1 MKKEYRTIFL
11 IVGVLIIFLGFAF
24 SAIAA
29 EFSADLK
36 IKQPD
41 KEYEFKYYAKGS
53 LYRLEK
59 LTGEDRIL
67 LIADRKADITW
78 MLNPEDKIYIEL
90 KGTDAVFFNPIRGWE
105 TAKEG
110 TKEEQVG
117 TETVLGYSCEKYTY
131 TPPGGT
137 EPGMEGWYS
146 SELETFVRM
155 IVHYGGGYD
164 DGIFELFN
172 IQKAPQDDS
181 LFKVPEDYQK
191 EKSPVEKA
199 REKTQEKEAARP
211 VLTGIEESIAPAGRR
226 IGPRG
231 ALRVKVDP
239 DKSVQIVIKNQ
250 IKEKSTYKIT
260 PFKEDLPVEDK
271 IIHSSLTGQRKE
283 SERSFGEQL
292 KLDEILIEVEE
303 GLVTALVTKEY
314 SSFDEVERQECFVM
328 EESGQGLLAR
338 EDRKFVLTLTGDS
351 QGAESSPVKVKFYKG
366 EYDNLLNEEDLNL
379 PNGQIKK
386 WEFNPGE
393 IQTFEVLVG
402 ESGGVKLLSEQY
414 PADNKEIV
422 KELSD
427 DEKET
432 LLKDLI
438 TQRKLDEVKALLDSG
453 VDVNIIISSSDSLLM
468 TACSYSNS
476 DMVKLLLTYNPN
488 INYQD
493 EYGNNA
499 LNLAIDNMEHYKE
512 MIPLLL
518 EAGADPNSKAGAG
531 RTAKK
536 NSTVLSKMSS
546 LTLNNKSEEEEYQ
559 IVEMFLSYGADPNI
573 AHKTAGSIP
582 LMAAA
587 YKGDVRLVKL
597 FLEYGVDPNLKD
609 EQGRTALDMAI
620 KKQQQEVIDLLQ

>member
-1 MKKEYRTIFL
+1 
-11 IVGVLIIFLGFAF
+11 
-24 SAIAA
+24 
-29 EFSADLK
+29 
-36 IKQPD
+36 
-41 KEYEFKYYAKGS
+41 
-53 LYRLEK
+53 
-59 LTGEDRIL
+59 
-67 LIADRKADITW
+67 
-78 MLNPEDKIYIEL
+78 
-90 KGTDAVFFNPIRGWE
+90 
-105 TAKEG
+105 
-110 TKEEQVG
+110 
-117 TETVLGYSCEKYTY
+117 
-131 TPPGGT
+131 
-137 EPGMEGWYS
+137 MEGWYS

-155 IVHYGGGYD
+155 IAHYGGGYE
-164 DGIFELFN
+164 DGIFEIIN
-172 IQKAPQDDS
+172 IKEAPQDDS

-191 EKSPVEKA
+191 EKSPAEKA
-199 REKTQEKEAARP
+199 QEKEAARP
-211 VLTGIEESIAPAGRR
+211 VLSGIAESIAPVGRR
-226 IGPRG
+226 LKTG
-231 ALRVKVDP
+231 AVLKVKVDP
-239 DKSVQIVIKNQ
+239 DKSVRVVIENQ
-250 IKEKSTYKIT
+250 VKEKSTFKIT
-260 PFKEDLPVEDK
+260 PFQEGLPIEDEIVHSGLTRQREKKEDF
-271 IIHSSLTGQRKE
+271 
-283 SERSFGEQL
+283 FGMQL

-314 SSFDEVERQECFVM
+314 SSFDEVERKEYFLM
-328 EESGQGLLAR
+328 EESGQGLFTR
-338 EDRKFVLTLTGDS
+338 ENRKFVLTLTGDS

-366 EYDNLLNEEDLNL
+366 EYEDLLNEEDLNL
-379 PNGQIKK
+379 PNGQIKR

-393 IQTFEVLVG
+393 IQTFEVSVG
-402 ESGGVKLLSEQY
+402 ELGGVKLLSEQY
-414 PADNKEIV
+414 PADNKETV

-432 LLKDLI
+432 LVRDLI
-438 TQRKLDEVKALLDSG
+438 TQMKLDEVKAFLDSG
-453 VDVNIIISSSDSLLM
+453 VDVNMIISSSDSLLM

-531 RTAKK
+531 RTAQK
-536 NSTVLSKMSS
+536 NSTVLSKMTS

-609 EQGRTALDMAI
+609 KQGRTALDMAI
-620 KKQQQEVIDLLQ
+620 KKQQQGVIDLLQ

>member
-11 IVGVLIIFLGFAF
+11 IIGVLIIFLGFAF

-41 KEYEFKYYAKGS
+41 TEYEFKYYAQGS

-59 LTGEDRIL
+59 LGRIL
-67 LIADRKADITW
+67 VIADRKLDITW

-90 KGTDAVFFNPIRGWE
+90 KGTDAAFFNPIRGWE
-105 TAKEG
+105 AAMEG
-110 TKEEQVG
+110 TEEEKVG
-117 TETVLGYSCEKYTY
+117 TETVLGYSCEKYIY

-137 EPGMEGWYS
+137 EPGMEAWYLP
-146 SELETFVRM
+146 ELEHFIRM
-155 IVHYGGGYD
+155 IAHYGGGYE
-164 DGIFELFN
+164 DGIFELLN
-172 IQKAPQDDS
+172 IQEAPQDDS

-191 EKSPVEKA
+191 EKSPAEKA
-199 REKTQEKEAARP
+199 QEKEAAKV
-211 VLTGIEESIAPAGRR
+211 VLTKIEETVSPAGRYM
-226 IGPRG
+226 GPGG

-260 PFKEDLPVEDK
+260 PFKEGLAIEDK

-292 KLDEILIEVEE
+292 KLDEVLIEVEE
-303 GLVTALVTKEY
+303 GLVIALVTKEY
-314 SSFDEVERQECFVM
+314 SSFDEVKRKEYFLM
-328 EESGQGLLAR
+328 EKSGQGLFTR
-338 EDRKFVLTLTGDS
+338 ENRKFVLTLTGDS

-366 EYDNLLNEEDLNL
+366 EYDDLLNEEDLNL
-379 PNGQIKK
+379 PNGQTKK

-393 IQTFEVLVG
+393 VQTFEVSVG
-402 ESGGVKLLSEQY
+402 ESGGVKLLSEQH
-414 PADNKEIV
+414 PADNKEAV
-422 KELSD
+422 KELTD
-427 DEKET
+427 DEKKT
-432 LLKDLI
+432 LIKDLI
-438 TQRKLDEVKALLDSG
+438 TQKKLDELKTLLDSG
-453 VDVNIIISSSDSLLM
+453 VDVNMIISSSDSLLM

-476 DMVKLLLTYNPN
+476 EMVKLLLTYNPN
-488 INYQD
+488 IDYQD

-499 LNLAIDNMEHYKE
+499 LNLAIDNMWHYKE

-531 RTAKK
+531 RTAQK
-536 NSTVLSKMSS
+536 NSTALSKMTS

-609 EQGRTALDMAI
+609 NQGRTALDMAI
-620 KKQQQEVIDLLQ
+620 KKNQQGVIDLLQ

>member
-1 MKKEYRTIFL
+1 MKQFHRMFL
-11 IVGVLIIFLGFAF
+11 VIGAIIIFFWFVFPVLAV
-24 SAIAA
+24 

-41 KEYEFKYYAKGS
+41 RSYEFKYYTQGD

-59 LTGEDRIL
+59 ITGEDRIL
-67 LIADRKADITW
+67 VIADRKLDITW
-78 MLNPEDKIYIEL
+78 MLNPEGKIYMEL
-90 KGTDAVFFNPIRGWE
+90 KGTDAAFFNPIRGWE
-105 TAKEG
+105 AVKEG
-110 TKEEQVG
+110 TKEEQIG
-117 TETVLGYSCEKYTY
+117 TETIQGYLCEKYTY

-146 SELETFVRM
+146 SELETFIRM
-155 IVHYGGGYD
+155 IVHYGGGYE
-164 DGIFELFN
+164 DGIFELLN
-172 IQKAPQDDS
+172 IKEAPQDGS

-199 REKTQEKEAARP
+199 QEKEAAWP
-211 VLTGIEESIAPAGRR
+211 VLTGTEEGIAPTGRR
-226 IGPRG
+226 LKTG
-231 ALRVKVDP
+231 AALKVKVEP
-239 DKSVQIVIKNQ
+239 DKSVRVVIENQ
-250 IKEKSTYKIT
+250 IKEKSNYKIT
-260 PFKEDLPVEDK
+260 PFREGLPIEEE
-271 IIHSSLTGQRKE
+271 IIHSGLTRQREKN
-283 SERSFGEQL
+283 EQL
-292 KLDEILIEVEE
+292 FGMQLKMDQVLIEVEE

-314 SSFDEVERQECFVM
+314 SSFDEVERKEYFVM
-328 EESGQGLLAR
+328 EKSSRGLCAR
-338 EDRKFVLTLTGDS
+338 ENRKFILTLTGDS
-351 QGAESSPVKVKFYKG
+351 QGAEISSVKVKFYKG
-366 EYDNLLNEEDLNL
+366 EYSDLLNEESFNL

-393 IQTFEVLVG
+393 IQTFEVSVG
-402 ESGGVKLLSEQY
+402 EAGGVKLLSEQY
-414 PADNKEIV
+414 PAKIKETV

-427 DEKET
+427 DEKKT
-432 LLKDLI
+432 LIKDLI
-438 TQRKLDEVKALLDSG
+438 TQKKLDGLKALLDSG
-453 VDVNIIISSSDSLLM
+453 VDVNMIISSADSLLM

-493 EYGNNA
+493 EHGNNA

-512 MIPLLL
+512 MLPLLL

-531 RTAKK
+531 RTAQK
-536 NSTVLSKMSS
+536 NSTVLSKMTS

-609 EQGRTALDMAI
+609 KQGRTALDMAK
-620 KKQQQEVIDLLQ
+620 KKQQQGVIDLLQ

>member
-1 MKKEYRTIFL
+1 MKQFHRMFL
-11 IVGVLIIFLGFAF
+11 VIGAIIIFFWFVFPVLAV
-24 SAIAA
+24 

-41 KEYEFKYYAKGS
+41 RSYEFKYYTQGD

-59 LTGEDRIL
+59 ITGEDRIL
-67 LIADRKADITW
+67 VIADRKLDITW
-78 MLNPEDKIYIEL
+78 MLNPEGKIYMEL
-90 KGTDAVFFNPIRGWE
+90 KGTDAAFFNPIRGWE
-105 TAKEG
+105 AVKEG
-110 TKEEQVG
+110 TKEEQIG
-117 TETVLGYSCEKYTY
+117 TETIQGYLCEKYTY

-146 SELETFVRM
+146 SELETFIRM
-155 IVHYGGGYD
+155 IVHYGGGYE
-164 DGIFELFN
+164 DGIFELLN
-172 IQKAPQDDS
+172 IKEAPQDGS

-199 REKTQEKEAARP
+199 QEKEAAWP
-211 VLTGIEESIAPAGRR
+211 VLTGTEEGIAPTGRR
-226 IGPRG
+226 LKTG
-231 ALRVKVDP
+231 AALKVKVEP
-239 DKSVQIVIKNQ
+239 DKSVRVVIENQ
-250 IKEKSTYKIT
+250 IKEKSNYKIT
-260 PFKEDLPVEDK
+260 PFREGLPIEEE
-271 IIHSSLTGQRKE
+271 IIHSGLTRQREKN
-283 SERSFGEQL
+283 EQL
-292 KLDEILIEVEE
+292 FGMQLKMDQVLIEVEE

-314 SSFDEVERQECFVM
+314 SSFDEVERKEYFVM
-328 EESGQGLLAR
+328 EKSSRGLCAR
-338 EDRKFVLTLTGDS
+338 ENRKFILTLTGDS
-351 QGAESSPVKVKFYKG
+351 QGAEISSVKVKFYKG
-366 EYDNLLNEEDLNL
+366 EYSDLLNEESFNL

-393 IQTFEVLVG
+393 IQTFEVSVG
-402 ESGGVKLLSEQY
+402 EAGGVKLLSEQY
-414 PADNKEIV
+414 PAKIKETV

-427 DEKET
+427 DEKKT
-432 LLKDLI
+432 LIKDLI
-438 TQRKLDEVKALLDSG
+438 TQKKLDGLKALLDSG
-453 VDVNIIISSSDSLLM
+453 VDVNMIISSADSLLM

-488 INYQD
+488 IDYQD

-499 LNLAIDNMEHYKE
+499 LNLAIDNLWHYKE

-531 RTAKK
+531 RTAQK
-536 NSTVLSKMSS
+536 NSTVLSKMTS

-609 EQGRTALDMAI
+609 KQGRTALDMAK
-620 KKQQQEVIDLLQ
+620 KKQQQGVIDLLQK

>member
-11 IVGVLIIFLGFAF
+11 IMSILIIFIGFAF

-41 KEYEFKYYAKGS
+41 KEYEFKYYAQSS

-67 LIADRKADITW
+67 VIADRKLDITW

-90 KGTDAVFFNPIRGWE
+90 KGIDAAFFNPIRGWE
-105 TAKEG
+105 AVKEG
-110 TKEEQVG
+110 TKEEQIG
-117 TETVLGYSCEKYTY
+117 TETIQGYLCEKYTY

-137 EPGMEGWYS
+137 ESEMEAWYS
-146 SELETFVRM
+146 SELETFIRM
-155 IVHYGGGYD
+155 IVHYGGGYE
-164 DGIFELFN
+164 DGIFELLN
-172 IQKAPQDDS
+172 IQEAPQDDS

-191 EKSPVEKA
+191 EKSPAEKA
-199 REKTQEKEAARP
+199 QEKEAAKP
-211 VLTGIEESIAPAGRR
+211 VLSGIAESIAPVGRR
-226 IGPRG
+226 LKTG
-231 ALRVKVDP
+231 AVLKVKVDP
-239 DKSVQIVIKNQ
+239 DKSVRVVIKNQ
-250 IKEKSTYKIT
+250 IKEKSTFKIT
-260 PFKEDLPVEDK
+260 PLREGLPIEDEIVHSGLTKQREKKEDFF
-271 IIHSSLTGQRKE
+271 GQ
-283 SERSFGEQL
+283 QL

-314 SSFDEVERQECFVM
+314 SSFDEVERKEYFLM
-328 EESGQGLLAR
+328 EESGQGLFAR
-338 EDRKFVLTLTGDS
+338 ENRKFVLTLTGDS

-366 EYDNLLNEEDLNL
+366 QYDDILNEEDLNL
-379 PNGQIKK
+379 ANGQIKK

-393 IQTFEVLVG
+393 VQTFEVSVG
-402 ESGGVKLLSEQY
+402 ELGGVKLLSENY
-414 PADNKEIV
+414 PADNKETV

-531 RTAKK
+531 RIAQK
-536 NSTVLSKMSS
+536 NSTVLSKMTS

-559 IVEMFLSYGADPNI
+559 IVDMFLSYGADPNI

-609 EQGRTALDMAI
+609 KQGRTALDMAK

>member
-1 MKKEYRTIFL
+1 MKKEYGTIFL
-11 IVGVLIIFLGFAF
+11 IIGALIIFLGFTF
-24 SAIAA
+24 SAMAA

-41 KEYEFKYYAKGS
+41 KEYEFKYYVKGS

-67 LIADRKADITW
+67 LIADRTQDITW

-90 KGTDAVFFNPIRGWE
+90 KGTDAAFFNPIRGWE
-105 TAKEG
+105 AAMEG
-110 TKEEQVG
+110 SEKKKVG

-131 TPPGGT
+131 TPPGAT
-137 EPGMEGWYS
+137 EPGMEAWYLP
-146 SELETFVRM
+146 ELEDFIR
-155 IVHYGGGYD
+155 IIAHYGGGYE
-164 DGIFELFN
+164 DGVFELLN
-172 IQKAPQDDS
+172 IQEAPQDDS

-191 EKSPVEKA
+191 EKSPAEKA
-199 REKTQEKEAARP
+199 QEKEAARP
-211 VLTGIEESIAPAGRR
+211 VLTGIEENIAPTGRR
-226 IGPRG
+226 LKAG
-231 ALRVKVDP
+231 AALKVKVDP
-239 DKSVQIVIKNQ
+239 DKSVRIIIENQ

-260 PFKEDLPVEDK
+260 PFKEGSPIEDE
-271 IIHSSLTGQRKE
+271 IVHSSLTGQRGK
-283 SERSFGEQL
+283 SEKFFGEQL
-292 KLDEILIEVEE
+292 KLNEILIEVEE

-314 SSFDEVERQECFVM
+314 SSFDEVERKEYFLM
-328 EESGQGLLAR
+328 EESGQGLFTR
-338 EDRKFVLTLTGDS
+338 ENRKFVLTLTGDS

-366 EYDNLLNEEDLNL
+366 EYDDLLNEEDLNL

-393 IQTFEVLVG
+393 IQTFEVSVG
-402 ESGGVKLLSEQY
+402 EAGGVKLLSEQY
-414 PADNKEIV
+414 PAKIKETV
-422 KELSD
+422 KELTD
-427 DEKET
+427 DEIKT
-432 LLKDLI
+432 LIKDLI
-438 TQRKLDEVKALLDSG
+438 TQKKLDELKALLDSR
-453 VDVNIIISSSDSLLM
+453 VDVNMIISSGDSLLM

-476 DMVKLLLTYNPN
+476 EMVKLLLTYNPN

-499 LNLAIDNMEHYKE
+499 LNLAIDNLLHYKE

-531 RTAKK
+531 RTAQK
-536 NSTVLSKMSS
+536 NSTVLSKMTS

-587 YKGDVRLVKL
+587 YKGDMRLVKL

-609 EQGRTALDMAI
+609 NQGRTALDMAI

>member
-1 MKKEYRTIFL
+1 MKQFYRIFFA
-11 IVGVLIIFLGFAF
+11 IGVIIIFFCCVLPAL
-24 SAIAA
+24 AA

-53 LYRLEK
+53 FYRLEK

-67 LIADRKADITW
+67 VIADRKLDITW
-78 MLNPEDKIYIEL
+78 TLNPEDKIYIEL
-90 KGTDAVFFNPIRGWE
+90 KGIDAAFFNPIRGWE
-105 TAKEG
+105 AVKEG
-110 TKEEQVG
+110 TKEEQIG
-117 TETVLGYSCEKYTY
+117 TETIQGYLCEKYTY
-131 TPPGGT
+131 TPPRGT
-137 EPGMEGWYS
+137 EPEMEGWYS
-146 SELETFVRM
+146 SELETFIRM
-155 IVHYGGGYD
+155 IVHYGGGYE
-164 DGIFELFN
+164 DGIFELLN
-172 IQKAPQDDS
+172 IQEAPQDDS

-191 EKSPVEKA
+191 EKSPAEKA
-199 REKTQEKEAARP
+199 QEKEAAKP
-211 VLTGIEESIAPAGRR
+211 VLSGIAESIAPVGRR
-226 IGPRG
+226 LKTG
-231 ALRVKVDP
+231 AVLKVKVDS
-239 DKSVQIVIKNQ
+239 DKSVRVVIENQ
-250 IKEKSTYKIT
+250 AKEKSTFKIT
-260 PFKEDLPVEDK
+260 PFREGLPIEDEIVHSGLTRQREKKEDF
-271 IIHSSLTGQRKE
+271 
-283 SERSFGEQL
+283 FGMQL
-292 KLDEILIEVEE
+292 KLDEILVEVEE

-314 SSFDEVERQECFVM
+314 SSFDEVERKEYFLM
-328 EESGQGLLAR
+328 EESGQGLFAR
-338 EDRKFVLTLTGDS
+338 ENRKFVLTLTGDS
-351 QGAESSPVKVKFYKG
+351 QGAESSPVKVRFYKG
-366 EYDNLLNEEDLNL
+366 QYDDLLNEESFNL

-393 IQTFEVLVG
+393 VQTFEVLVG
-402 ESGGVKLLSEQY
+402 ELGGVKLLSENY
-414 PADNKEIV
+414 PADNKETV

-531 RTAKK
+531 RIAQK
-536 NSTVLSKMSS
+536 NSTVLSKMTS

-609 EQGRTALDMAI
+609 KQGRTALDMAK

>member
-11 IVGVLIIFLGFAF
+11 IMGILIIFIGFAF

-41 KEYEFKYYAKGS
+41 KEYEFKYYAQGS

-67 LIADRKADITW
+67 VIADRKLDITW
-78 MLNPEDKIYIEL
+78 TLNPEDKIYIEL
-90 KGTDAVFFNPIRGWE
+90 KGIDAAFFNPIRGWE
-105 TAKEG
+105 AVKEG
-110 TKEEQVG
+110 TKEEQIG
-117 TETVLGYSCEKYTY
+117 TETIQGYLCEKYTY
-131 TPPGGT
+131 TPPRGT
-137 EPGMEGWYS
+137 EPEMEGWYS
-146 SELETFVRM
+146 SELETFIRM
-155 IVHYGGGYD
+155 IVHYGGGYE
-164 DGIFELFN
+164 DGIFELLN
-172 IQKAPQDDS
+172 IQEAPQDDS

-191 EKSPVEKA
+191 EKSPAEKA
-199 REKTQEKEAARP
+199 QEKEAAKP
-211 VLTGIEESIAPAGRR
+211 VLSGIAESIAPVGRR
-226 IGPRG
+226 LKTG
-231 ALRVKVDP
+231 AVLKVKVDP
-239 DKSVQIVIKNQ
+239 DKSVRVVIENQ
-250 IKEKSTYKIT
+250 AKEKSTFKIT
-260 PFKEDLPVEDK
+260 PFREGLPIEDEIVHSGLTKQREKKEDFF
-271 IIHSSLTGQRKE
+271 GQ
-283 SERSFGEQL
+283 QL

-314 SSFDEVERQECFVM
+314 SSFDEVERKEYFLM
-328 EESGQGLLAR
+328 EESGQGLFAR
-338 EDRKFVLTLTGDS
+338 ENRKFVLTLTGDS
-351 QGAESSPVKVKFYKG
+351 QGAESSPVKVRFYKG
-366 EYDNLLNEEDLNL
+366 QYDDLLNEESFNL

-402 ESGGVKLLSEQY
+402 ELGGVKLLSENY
-414 PADNKEIV
+414 PADNKETV

-531 RTAKK
+531 RIAQK
-536 NSTVLSKMSS
+536 NSTVLSKMTS

-587 YKGDVRLVKL
+587 YKGDMRLVKL

-609 EQGRTALDMAI
+609 NQGRTALDMAK
-620 KKQQQEVIDLLQ
+620 KKQQQGVIDLLQ

>member
-1 MKKEYRTIFL
+1 MKKEYSTIFL
-11 IVGVLIIFLGFAF
+11 IIGVLIIFLGFAF
-24 SAIAA
+24 SAIAG

-67 LIADRKADITW
+67 LIADRTQDITW

-90 KGTDAVFFNPIRGWE
+90 KGIDAAFFNPIRGWE
-105 TAKEG
+105 AVKEG
-110 TKEEQVG
+110 TKEEQIG
-117 TETVLGYSCEKYTY
+117 TETIQGYLCEKYTY

-137 EPGMEGWYS
+137 EPEMEGWYS
-146 SELETFVRM
+146 SELETFIRM
-155 IVHYGGGYD
+155 IVHYGGGYE
-164 DGIFELFN
+164 DGIFELLN
-172 IQKAPQDDS
+172 IQEAPQDDS

-191 EKSPVEKA
+191 EKSPAEKA
-199 REKTQEKEAARP
+199 QEKEAAKP
-211 VLTGIEESIAPAGRR
+211 VLSGIAESIAPVGRR
-226 IGPRG
+226 LKTG
-231 ALRVKVDP
+231 AVLKVKVDP
-239 DKSVQIVIKNQ
+239 DKSVRVVIENQ
-250 IKEKSTYKIT
+250 AKEKSTFKIT
-260 PFKEDLPVEDK
+260 PFREGLPIEDEIVHSGLTKQREKKEDFF
-271 IIHSSLTGQRKE
+271 GQ
-283 SERSFGEQL
+283 QL

-314 SSFDEVERQECFVM
+314 SSFDEVERKEYFLM
-328 EESGQGLLAR
+328 EESGQGLFAR
-338 EDRKFVLTLTGDS
+338 ENRKFVLTLTGDS
-351 QGAESSPVKVKFYKG
+351 QGAESSPVKVRFYKG
-366 EYDNLLNEEDLNL
+366 QYDDLLNEESFNL

-393 IQTFEVLVG
+393 VQTFEVLVG
-402 ESGGVKLLSEQY
+402 ELGGVKLLSENY
-414 PADNKEIV
+414 PADNKETV

-531 RTAKK
+531 RIAQK
-536 NSTVLSKMSS
+536 NSTVLSKMTS

-609 EQGRTALDMAI
+609 KQGRTALDMAK

>member
-1 MKKEYRTIFL
+1 MKKGYSTIFL
-11 IVGVLIIFLGFAF
+11 IIGVLIIFLGFAF
-24 SAIAA
+24 SAIAG

-67 LIADRKADITW
+67 VIADRTQDITW

-90 KGTDAVFFNPIRGWE
+90 KGTDAAFFNPIRGWE
-105 TAKEG
+105 AAMEG
-110 TKEEQVG
+110 TKEEKVG
-117 TETVLGYSCEKYTY
+117 SETVQGYSCEKYIY

-137 EPGMEGWYS
+137 EPGMEAWYLP
-146 SELETFVRM
+146 ELDHFIRM
-155 IVHYGGGYD
+155 IAHYGGGYE
-164 DGIFELFN
+164 DGIFELLN
-172 IQKAPQDDS
+172 IKEAPQDDS

-199 REKTQEKEAARP
+199 QEKEAARS
-211 VLTGIEESIAPAGRR
+211 VLTGIKESIAPIGRR
-226 IGPRG
+226 LKTG
-231 ALRVKVDP
+231 AILKVKVDP

-250 IKEKSTYKIT
+250 IKEKSTFKIT
-260 PFKEDLPVEDK
+260 PFREGLPVEDK

-283 SERSFGEQL
+283 SEQSFGGGMN
-292 KLDEILIEVEE
+292 EILIEVEE
-303 GLVTALVTKEY
+303 GLVIALVTKEY
-314 SSFDEVERQECFVM
+314 SWTDKIEREEYFVM
-328 EESGQGLLAR
+328 EKSGQGLFAR
-338 EDRKFVLTLTGDS
+338 ENRKSVVTLTGDS
-351 QGAESSPVKVKFYKG
+351 QGSEGSPVNIKFYKG
-366 EYDNLLNEEDLNL
+366 EYTDLLKEEDFNL
-379 PNGQIKK
+379 PNEEIKK

-393 IQTFEVLVG
+393 IQTFEVSVG
-402 ESGGVKLLSEQY
+402 ELGGVKILLERY
-414 PADNKEIV
+414 PAVSKKIV
-422 KELSD
+422 RELTD
-427 DEKET
+427 DEKKT
-432 LLKDLI
+432 LVKDLI
-438 TQRKLDEVKALLDSG
+438 TQKKLDELKALLDSG
-453 VDVNIIISSSDSLLM
+453 VDVNMIISSSDSLLM

-476 DMVKLLLTYNPN
+476 EMVKLLLTYNPN

-499 LNLAIDNMEHYKE
+499 LNLAIDNMWHYKE

-531 RTAKK
+531 RTAQK
-536 NSTVLSKMSS
+536 NSTALSKITS
-546 LTLNNKSEEEEYQ
+546 LTLNNKSEEEYQ

-597 FLEYGVDPNLKD
+597 FLEYGVDTNLKD
-609 EQGRTALDMAI
+609 NQGRTALDMAI

>member
-1 MKKEYRTIFL
+1 MKKEYRKIFL
-11 IVGVLIIFLGFAF
+11 IMGILIIFISFAF
-24 SAIAA
+24 SSIAA
-29 EFSADLK
+29 EFNADLK

-41 KEYEFKYYAKGS
+41 KEYEFKYYTQGS
-53 LYRLEK
+53 FYRLEK

-67 LIADRKADITW
+67 LIADRKLDITW

-90 KGTDAVFFNPIRGWE
+90 KGEDAVFFNPIRGWE
-105 TAKEG
+105 ATIES
-110 TKEEQVG
+110 TEEKKVG
-117 TETVLGYSCEKYTY
+117 TETVQGYLCEKYAY

-146 SELETFVRM
+146 SELETFMRM

-172 IQKAPQDDS
+172 IQKAPQNDS

-199 REKTQEKEAARP
+199 REKAQEKEAARP
-211 VLTGIEESIAPAGRR
+211 LLTGAEETVSPAGRYM
-226 IGPRG
+226 GPGG

-239 DKSVQIVIKNQ
+239 NKSARIVIKNQ

-260 PFKEDLPVEDK
+260 PFKEGLPVEDK
-271 IIHSSLTGQRKE
+271 VIHYSLTGQRKE

-303 GLVTALVTKEY
+303 GLVIALVMKEY
-314 SSFDEVERQECFVM
+314 SSFDEVKREEYFVM
-328 EESGQGLLAR
+328 EESGQGLFTG
-338 EDRKFVLTLTGDS
+338 ENRKFVLILTGDS
-351 QGAESSPVKVKFYKG
+351 QGSEISPVTIKFFKG
-366 EYDNLLNEEDLNL
+366 QYSDLLNEEDFTL

-414 PADNKEIV
+414 PAVSKKTLRILSEDEK
-422 KELSD
+422 KELVQN
-427 DEKET
+427 
-432 LLKDLI
+432 LI
-438 TQRKLDEVKALLDSG
+438 HNELNKVKALLDSG
-453 VDVNIIISSSDSLLM
+453 VEVNMKISSTDSLLM
-468 TACSYSNS
+468 GACRYSNS

-488 INYQD
+488 IDYQD
-493 EYGNNA
+493 EYGNNSLTLA
-499 LNLAIDNMEHYKE
+499 VANLDNYKG

-518 EAGADPNSKAGAG
+518 EAGADPNSKVGSSG
-531 RTAKK
+531 QI
-536 NSTVLSKMSS
+536 NSTALGNITRQTLHSK
-546 LTLNNKSEEEEYQ
+546 TEEDYQ
-559 IVEMFLSYGADPNI
+559 IIEMFLSHGANTNLVP
-573 AHKTAGSIP
+573 KTETTP
-582 LMAAA
+582 LMQAA

-597 FLEYGVDPNLKD
+597 FLEYGADPNLKD
-609 EQGRTALDMAI
+609 KQGKTALDMA
-620 KKQQQEVIDLLQ
+620 KNKNYQEVIDLLQ

>member
-11 IVGVLIIFLGFAF
+11 IMGVLIIFLGLTF
-24 SAIAA
+24 SAIAV

-41 KEYEFKYYAKGS
+41 KEYEFNYYAQGS

-67 LIADRKADITW
+67 VIADRKLDITW
-78 MLNPEDKIYIEL
+78 MLNPEDKIYLEL
-90 KGTDAVFFNPIRGWE
+90 KGIDAAFFNPIRGWE
-105 TAKEG
+105 AAKEG
-110 TKEEQVG
+110 TREEQIG
-117 TETVLGYSCEKYTY
+117 TETIQSYLCEKYTY

-155 IVHYGGGYD
+155 IAHYGGGYE
-164 DGIFELFN
+164 DGIFEITN
-172 IQKAPQDDS
+172 IKEVPQDDS

-191 EKSPVEKA
+191 EKSPAEKA
-199 REKTQEKEAARP
+199 QEKEAARS
-211 VLTGIEESIAPAGRR
+211 VITGIAEGIAPVGRR
-226 IGPRG
+226 LKAEA
-231 ALRVKVDP
+231 ALKVKVEP
-239 DKSVQIVIKNQ
+239 DKSVRVVIENQ
-250 IKEKSTYKIT
+250 AKEKSTFKMI
-260 PFKEDLPVEDK
+260 PFREGLPIVDE
-271 IIHSSLTGQRKE
+271 IVHSGLTRQREK
-283 SERSFGEQL
+283 SEHFFGMQL

-314 SSFDEVERQECFVM
+314 SSFDEVERKEYFLM
-328 EESGQGLLAR
+328 EESGQGLFTR
-338 EDRKFVLTLTGDS
+338 ENRKFVLTLTGDS

>member
-11 IVGVLIIFLGFAF
+11 TIGVLIIFLGFAF

-29 EFSADLK
+29 EFNADLK

-41 KEYEFKYYAKGS
+41 KEYEFKYYAQGS

-67 LIADRKADITW
+67 VIADRKLDITW
-78 MLNPEDKIYIEL
+78 MLNPEDKIYLEL
-90 KGTDAVFFNPIRGWE
+90 KGIDAAFFNPVRGWE
-105 TAKEG
+105 AAKEG

-117 TETVLGYSCEKYTY
+117 TETVLGYSCEKYVY

-137 EPGMEGWYS
+137 EPGMEAWYLP
-146 SELETFVRM
+146 ELEHFIRM
-155 IVHYGGGYD
+155 IVHYGGGYE
-164 DGIFELFN
+164 DGIFEITN
-172 IQKAPQDDS
+172 IKEAPQDDS

-191 EKSPVEKA
+191 EKSPAEKA
-199 REKTQEKEAARP
+199 QEKEAARP
-211 VLTGIEESIAPAGRR
+211 VLSGIAESIAPAGRR
-226 IGPRG
+226 LK
-231 ALRVKVDP
+231 AEAVLKVKVEP
-239 DKSVQIVIKNQ
+239 DKSVRVVIENQ
-250 IKEKSTYKIT
+250 AKEKSTFKIT
-260 PFKEDLPVEDK
+260 PFKEGLPIEDK
-271 IIHSSLTGQRKE
+271 IVHSGLTRQREKKEDFFGQ
-283 SERSFGEQL
+283 QL

-314 SSFDEVERQECFVM
+314 SSFDEVERKEYFLM
-328 EESGQGLLAR
+328 EENGQGLFAR
-338 EDRKFVLTLTGDS
+338 ENRKFVLTLTGDS

-366 EYDNLLNEEDLNL
+366 QYDDLLNEEDLNL

-393 IQTFEVLVG
+393 IKTFEVLVG
-402 ESGGVKLLSEQY
+402 ESGGVKLLSENY
-414 PADNKEIV
+414 PADNKETV

-488 INYQD
+488 IDYQD
-493 EYGNNA
+493 ERGNNA
-499 LNLAIDNMEHYKE
+499 LNLAIDNMWHYKE
-512 MIPLLL
+512 MVPLLL
-518 EAGADPNSKAGAG
+518 EAGADPDTKAGAG
-531 RTAKK
+531 RTAQKT
-536 NSTVLSKMSS
+536 STVLSKITS
-546 LTLNNKSEEEEYQ
+546 LTLNNKSEEEYQ
-559 IVEMFLSYGADPNI
+559 IIEMFFSYGADPNI
-573 AHKTAGSIP
+573 AHKTAGTTL
-582 LMAAA
+582 LMQAVFKA
-587 YKGDVRLVKL
+587 DVRLVKL
-597 FLEYGVDPNLKD
+597 FLEHGADLDLKD
-609 EQGRTALDMAI
+609 NQGRTALDIA
-620 KKQQQEVIDLLQ
+620 KKKNYQEVIDLLQ